1 MTNIL
6 TRVKAWQA
14 AKCENSQSNEAYLEF
29 CQQKFYEIRR
39 MMPELIA
46 ECERLDTRCD
56 ELLDQ
61 NARIKQSL
69 QESAVAELHL
79 ERNKLLNELHDLQ
92 NGEFWR
98 AMNSIGAIPDDEKDK
113 IICDLEEKVSRLRE
127 IAIELKAK
135 EIYNQRGWEV
145 LPENDWQSVYYKF
158 KGVSKTTIMYGKRH
172 YREQAER
179 ELEAK

>member
-1 MTNIL
+1 MTDIL
-6 TRVKAWQA
+6 ARVKAWQA

-46 ECERLDTRCD
+46 ECERLKTEIIDLNMTYQRYIGCPGD
-56 ELLDQ
+56 DVGLL
-61 NARIKQSL
+61 K
-69 QESAVAELHL
+69 
-79 ERNKLLNELHDLQ
+79 
-92 NGEFWR
+92 
-98 AMNSIGAIPDDEKDK
+98 KDAAK
-113 IICDLEEKVSRLRE
+113 WRE

-135 EIYNQRGWEV
+135 ELHNQRGWEV